1 MRLFLKKKLR
11 LRKDRNAKFVVSHM
25 QTSTITKLKGARVR
39 GLRDYPTKV
48 LPSDFQWMPTAA
60 RCNAGCQLLQKHQVM
75 HSKRKCQVPSLN
87 LTASL
92 PLKIATQKGN
102 LIFQPSIFRCYVS
115 FREFFFSPLS
125 GSFIGK
131 KTRLGGTDVCAPWS
145 KAKLQSKQV

>member
-1 MRLFLKKKLR
+1 
-11 LRKDRNAKFVVSHM
+11 M

-92 PLKIATQKGN
+92 PLKIATQKGK

-115 FREFFFSPLS
+115 FREFFFFLPFQVHLLAR
-125 GSFIGK
+125 K
-131 KTRLGGTDVCAPWS
+131 LGLEGPMCVRHGQRQSCN
-145 KAKLQSKQV
+145 QSKSDAPFGKGI